1 MNPSSLLSRLAL
13 LSAGAAF
20 VACGAPPPGAR
31 SATEVASAGM
41 TTSFVG
47 KTKCNPKSAERPFV
61 VEWDATDVS
70 TFQARTATDVV
81 FVRYEGCD
89 LEIVEGCTVDDEKG
103 HFGSYRPVE
112 WTSGSLESL
121 AIEDEGD
128 LYAKLPL
135 GAASLGA
142 RVRGGEKFRMEYYVS
157 GTRRATRSSF
167 ARRDLASVAACR
179 QATHFVYGIN
189 LGAFA
194 LGASTEVMATAGVS
208 AFGFG
213 AGGSRSRAT
222 KADKRGGDLTTCK
235 GVSAKELDTCK
246 VPIRLTLREIV
257 ADDAAPVEKEARPAE
272 EPKPS
277 ATKAFLSRDER
288 ERRASALY
296 ASAAEKSRMKDGRSC
311 LADLDEH
318 DKLDPRPQYLST
330 APAFAITRVQCLML
344 AGQCGAGKV
353 LARKMVET
361 FGGMD
366 AASVDGVVEGY
377 VASYCQGARDGG
389 MSPRDELL
397 AAKNRLDRGANVE
410 KTDVASCRSAYE
422 TVQRLAP
429 KVPKDDRVALA
440 VEHARAA
447 AASCM
452 ARAGDCRAA
461 RGLYASSSESEFRAI
476 VEACRR

>member
-1 MNPSSLLSRLAL
+1 MTPPSRLSLLGLLTACALA
-13 LSAGAAF
+13 
-20 VACGAPPPGAR
+20 ACSAPPPGSR
-31 SATEVASAGM
+31 SATDVASAGVA
-41 TTSFVG
+41 TSVVG

-70 TFQARTATDVV
+70 TFQARAATDVV

-89 LEIVEGCTVDDEKG
+89 LEIVEGCTLDDERG

-121 AIEDEGD
+121 AIEDEGE

-157 GTRRATRSSF
+157 GTRRATRSSL
-167 ARRDLASVAACR
+167 ARRDLAGVAACR

-194 LGASTEVMATAGVS
+194 LGAATELKATAGIS

-213 AGGSRSRAT
+213 AGGSRSRST
-222 KADKRGGDLTTCK
+222 KADKRGGDLTACR
-235 GVSAKELDTCK
+235 GVSAKELDACK
-246 VPIRLTLREIV
+246 VPIRLALREIDPDDGAS
-257 ADDAAPVEKEARPAE
+257 ADKDPRPAE
-272 EPKPS
+272 DPKPS
-277 ATKAFLSRDER
+277 VTKAFLSRDER

-296 ASAAEKSRMKDGRSC
+296 ASAAEKSRMRDGRAC

-344 AGQCGAGKV
+344 SGQCGAGKV

-366 AASVDGVVEGY
+366 ARSVDGVVEGY

-410 KTDVASCRSAYE
+410 KTDAATCRAAFE

-429 KVPKDDRVALA
+429 KVAKDERVSHA
-440 VEHARAA
+440 VEYARAA
-447 AASCM
+447 AASCL
-452 ARAGDCRAA
+452 ARAGDCTAA
-461 RGLYASSSESEFRAI
+461 RGLYPRSSESDFAAL
-476 VEACRR
+476 VEQCRR